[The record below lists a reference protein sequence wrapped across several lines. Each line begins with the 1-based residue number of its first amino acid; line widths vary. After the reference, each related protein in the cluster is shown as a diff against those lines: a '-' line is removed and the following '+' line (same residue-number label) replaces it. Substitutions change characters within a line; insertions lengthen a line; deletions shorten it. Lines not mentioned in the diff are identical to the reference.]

1 MDFNSVC
8 NDDVNIID
16 DLLSVDSLVKL
27 PIALLNAY
35 YMTRIQMQK
44 AKNEKKKPK
53 IKPSEFSFW
62 NLHPVVK

>member
-44 AKNEKKKPK
+44 AKNEK
-53 IKPSEFSFW
+53 
-62 NLHPVVK
+62 